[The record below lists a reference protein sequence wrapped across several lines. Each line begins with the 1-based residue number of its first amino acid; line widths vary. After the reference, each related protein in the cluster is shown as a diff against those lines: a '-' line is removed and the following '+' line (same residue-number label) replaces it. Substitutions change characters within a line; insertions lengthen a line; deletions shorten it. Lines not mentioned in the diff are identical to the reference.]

1 MIWSKIYQCAI
12 QTIYVVFELEF
23 GLPFTFFGQWDGWN
37 ASISLVIGL
46 MYEKEFFR
54 PKKTK
59 WVLPL
64 KLKTWVRGSLN
75 PNIWFFRFCFCFCF
89 FVIFYLLCLSHVS
102 FVLGQTVNF
111 HIITVYTFVLSS
123 IKFLFLYTSTYSNSL
138 SFINCIF
145 DYPYIS
151 LCIVL
156 HSLWSL
162 YSFCHFCHLID
173 VIHAM
178 FVIFVIFCHIC

>member
-23 GLPFTFFGQWDGWN
+23 GLPFAFFGQWDGLN
-37 ASISLVIGL
+37 ASISLVVGL

-111 HIITVYTFVLSS
+111 HIIT
-123 IKFLFLYTSTYSNSL
+123 
-138 SFINCIF
+138 
-145 DYPYIS
+145 
-151 LCIVL
+151 
-156 HSLWSL
+156 SL
-162 YSFCHFCHLID
+162 YFCLEFD
-173 VIHAM
+173 KVSV
-178 FVIFVIFCHIC
+178 FVHVYLF